1 MAESTDNRTDASAV
15 RRLNR
20 LLVILFFG
28 WSVLVAGSWVWHGIH
43 AGGRAGVPGGPEG
56 SAEVGKD
63 TAYGRLGTVDL
74 GYGLLWA
81 AGTAGLWTAG
91 RRFRAGVRE
100 RNIALEAARRNEQ
113 AARESRAMLQLVMN
127 TIPARVFWKDRNS
140 VYLGCNVLFARDAGL
155 STPEEII
162 EAVRRDF
169 DAVGADG
176 GLVLTTAGSVAAG
189 TSLENL
195 RIYMWA
201 VDKYCRYDG

>member
-1 MAESTDNRTDASAV
+1 M
-15 RRLNR
+15 
-20 LLVILFFG
+20 
-28 WSVLVAGSWVWHGIH
+28 AGSWVWHGIH

-162 EAVRRDF
+162 GRTDF
-169 DAVGADG
+169 DLGWREQAELYRADDRHVMESG
-176 GLVLTTAGSVAAG
+176 IPKLRYEEPQTTPTGD
-189 TSLENL
+189 
-195 RIYMWA
+195 RIYLRTSK
-201 VDKYCRYDG
+201 VPLRDEDGRVIG